1 MMDTV
6 DWLNQKNCLRL
17 LRPKWATFYAAW
29 NQSEASKKQ
38 IGDQRSTLED
48 RFGGHDLGALVLNLD
63 TYLKGDVKTHET
75 EACLALMQHF
85 WELDVKNSLDGVRWN
100 TDSPIERAC
109 HAARKAVRD
118 YKGAI
123 VHRQYNSR
131 VKEHKATEKTT
142 AKAAKAEA
150 QAAAKQTKHGIGNT
164 LAEMR
169 GMLEADD

>member
-1 MMDTV
+1 M
-6 DWLNQKNCLRL
+6 DWLNQQYCLRL
-17 LRPKWATFYAAW
+17 LRPEWATFYAAW

-75 EACLALMQHF
+75 KACLALMQHF

-109 HAARKAVRD
+109 HAARKAVRN
-118 YKGAI
+118 YWGAI
-123 VHRQYNSR
+123 VYRQGK
-131 VKEHKATEKTT
+131 KEDHIYKTRAKA
-142 AKAAKAEA
+142 AAKAEA
-150 QAAAKQTKHGIGNT
+150 QAAAKQTKPGIGKT

-169 GMLEADD
+169 DMLEADDYTS